1 MRKIHMSA
9 AGMLV
14 VAWVAAVAGQGKP
27 AAPAPVDLDGTWKLN
42 RGLSQF
48 PSDLGFGM
56 DVIGG
61 GRTTITDPGR
71 GGGGQSMSPGLAVG
85 RPASREEAMNSRQLV
100 DEVRNPPEQLTIAE
114 GAGAIVVTADGGR
127 SRTYYPDGREAF
139 TPLEAAPVA
148 TVSRWEGSRLIIRYK
163 VEPGREVRYTV
174 SRKSSPSQLVV
185 QVELVERGGRD
196 LAVRIYEPEGPAAPA
211 PVVPLPSQ
219 RPPAARAQQTPADS
233 ARPSFVPAVPGA
245 AAPAGL
251 DQRPGAEF
259 KGLTS
264 LGLVV
269 EDLGQEAVS
278 CGFQQDA
285 IEAAA
290 AKSLSGAGLKVVR
303 NTDEDTYLYV
313 HVITLA
319 TTTGY
324 CISRYDVSLFSNTT
338 ATLTYGSR
346 PVLVQASLL
355 HKGGITGSGTKGHGD
370 TVMRTIIQYVDQFA
384 AQVRDANK

>member
-1 MRKIHMSA
+1 
-9 AGMLV
+9 
-14 VAWVAAVAGQGKP
+14 
-27 AAPAPVDLDGTWKLN
+27 
-42 RGLSQF
+42 
-48 PSDLGFGM
+48 
-56 DVIGG
+56 
-61 GRTTITDPGR
+61 
-71 GGGGQSMSPGLAVG
+71 
-85 RPASREEAMNSRQLV
+85 
-100 DEVRNPPEQLTIAE
+100 
-114 GAGAIVVTADGGR
+114 
-127 SRTYYPDGREAF
+127 
-139 TPLEAAPVA
+139 VA

-196 LAVRIYEPEGPAAPA
+196 IAVRIYEPEGPAAPA
-211 PVVPLPSQ
+211 PAASAGRGAQEGPPVVPLPSQ